1 MKKNTNKSGNKRGLN
16 PNSLSNLKPIDNS
29 DPKIKEAQDIGKI
42 EAQAKKNIRL
52 CLETKLFK
60 VKAVDLVVD
69 DAVQNKNYRALIEL
83 IKIAK
88 GNEDQNINL
97 NGGLEVQKVFIDE
110 KTKKQ
115 VDKHIDEFI
124 DGK

>member
-1 MKKNTNKSGNKRGLN
+1 MKQNTNKSGNKRGLN
-16 PNSLSNLKPIDNS
+16 PNSQKNLTPIDNTDEEINNAKS
-29 DPKIKEAQDIGKI
+29 NGKI
-42 EAQAKKNIRL
+42 ESSSERNIRL

-69 DAVQNKNYRALIEL
+69 DAVANKDYRALREL

-97 NGGLEVQKVFIDE
+97 NGGLEVQKVFIEE

-115 VDKHIDEFI
+115 TDKHIDDFI
-124 DGK
+124 NGK